1 MCEYACSLQE
11 HWATA
16 LKTLTLSLDE
26 VVHIRSVLTKAE
38 LEGLPLDGDLKDDVA
53 KGKICFLCMKTRF
66 GFFSW
71 GVRCQ
76 LCKQQ
81 VCSKCSTKLNS
92 AEIDAEYDNAPAA
105 SNGLEQERPPN
116 SLDVTSC
123 YDHASPH
130 TSRPPRRGR
139 ALPAQ

>member
-1 MCEYACSLQE
+1 MQE

-16 LKTLTLSLDE
+16 LKTLTLTLDE

-53 KGKICFLCMKTRF
+53 KGKVSGVLYCCYKLNCRKTRAIRVSVGDLIIAASNDSFQICFLCMKTRF

-81 VCSKCSTKLNS
+81 VCSKCSTKVMTGVTNS
-92 AEIDAEYDNAPAA
+92 SHKEIDFFI
-105 SNGLEQERPPN
+105 S
-116 SLDVTSC
+116 
-123 YDHASPH
+123 
-130 TSRPPRRGR
+130 
-139 ALPAQ
+139 